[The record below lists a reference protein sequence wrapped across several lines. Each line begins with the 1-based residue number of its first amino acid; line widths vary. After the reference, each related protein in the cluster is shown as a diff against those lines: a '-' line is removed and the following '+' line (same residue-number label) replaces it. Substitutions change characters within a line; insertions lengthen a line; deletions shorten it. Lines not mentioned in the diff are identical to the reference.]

1 MLFPATQGGVFV
13 LWIGGDWFSVGHGL
27 AKFILDSKFY
37 PDLLLELGYFGGV
50 LFEFGLEVEDDGVFG
65 GELGGV
71 VFDDLLDDE
80 LDLFFEFG

>member
-1 MLFPATQGGVFV
+1 M
-13 LWIGGDWFSVGHGL
+13 
-27 AKFILDSKFY
+27 
-37 PDLLLELGYFGGV
+37 LELGYFGGV